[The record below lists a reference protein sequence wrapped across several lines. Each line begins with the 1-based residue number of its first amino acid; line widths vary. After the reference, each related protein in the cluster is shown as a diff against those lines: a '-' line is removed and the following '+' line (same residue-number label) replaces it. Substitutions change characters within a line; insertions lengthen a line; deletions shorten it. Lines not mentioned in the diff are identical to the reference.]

1 MNFFNIENELTPNC
15 LKQFD
20 DNKFIIWDAVDCLGQ
35 LYDFLRNRLNEL
47 EKLRKIKVDNVE
59 LELEYKKM
67 DTLFHELHKK
77 LGNVYQYEDE
87 VEESGSSFAFEKTY
101 DNDEK
106 PIVLKNLRK
115 EDIRYTPPR
124 LEFLSNSV
132 FENYKNSYDNNDND
146 DTKALINQ
154 AYLLKNDIS
163 KYGGK
168 NYSKKKISKKYKN
181 KKVRKTRKQRKQRNN
196 KRKKV

>member
-1 MNFFNIENELTPNC
+1 MNFFNIENELTPYC

-20 DNKFIIWDAVDCLGQ
+20 DNKFIIWDAVECLGQ
-35 LYDFLRNRLNEL
+35 LHNFLRNRLNEL
-47 EKLRKIKVDNVE
+47 EKLRKIKVDNIE

-67 DTLFHELHKK
+67 NTLFDEVHKK
-77 LGNVYQYEDE
+77 LENVYQYQEE
-87 VEESGSSFAFEKTY
+87 VEDSGSSFGFERHS

-106 PIVLKNLRK
+106 PIVLENLRK

-132 FENYKNSYDNNDND
+132 FEDYKNSYDNNDD
-146 DTKALINQ
+146 YTKELIKQ
-154 AYLLKNDIS
+154 ADLLKNYIS
-163 KYGGK
+163 RYGSK

-181 KKVRKTRKQRKQRNN
+181 KKVRKTRKQRKQRN
-196 KRKKV
+196 KPKKV

>member
-1 MNFFNIENELTPNC
+1 MNFFNIENELTPYC

-20 DNKFIIWDAVDCLGQ
+20 DNKFIIWDVECLEQ
-35 LYDFLRNRLNEL
+35 LYNFLGNRLNEL
-47 EKLRKIKVDNVE
+47 EKSRKIKVDNVE

-67 DTLFHELHKK
+67 DTLLHELHKK
-77 LGNVYQYEDE
+77 LENVYQYQEE
-87 VEESGSSFAFEKTY
+87 VEDSGSSFGFERHS

-106 PIVLKNLRK
+106 PIVLENLRK

-132 FENYKNSYDNNDND
+132 FEKYKNSYDNNDD
-146 DTKALINQ
+146 YTKALINQ
-154 AYLLKNDIS
+154 ADLLKNDIS
-163 KYGGK
+163 RYGGK

-181 KKVRKTRKQRKQRNN
+181 KKVRKT
-196 KRKKV
+196 KKTKKTKK